1 MSSSL
6 YNDKQVQSDYDN
18 MPVIMPNV
26 KRPVGANY
34 PGGPPP
40 VDISNGPPGYYQSLP
55 QSTYA
60 FHSKHES
67 QPRYSS
73 TAETISNFINGP
85 NDNSNA
91 ELTYNSFTSSRRFA
105 TLFSTIISDQ
115 LIITFVMLQ
124 AT

>member
-1 MSSSL
+1 MASSL

-26 KRPVGANY
+26 KRPAGPAGANY
-34 PGGPPP
+34 PGGQ

-67 QPRYSS
+67 QSRYSS

-85 NDNSNA
+85 NNNSNA
-91 ELTYNSFTSSRRFA
+91 ELTYNSFTSSRRFVA
-105 TLFSTIISDQ
+105 LFSTFFQIN
-115 LIITFVMLQ
+115 
-124 AT
+124 